1 VEAVEVEGVPMSQF
15 KILVVDD
22 EESIR
27 EFFEIMLKR
36 EGYTVFTAQNG
47 REGLQFL
54 KKATQDPSQ
63 AVDLVISD
71 IQMPEMSGMDLLS
84 SAKEFD
90 PELIFVM
97 ITAFGSTETAVE
109 AMKRGAYDYILKP
122 FKLDEIKIVLKQALE
137 KRTLRLENALLK
149 KELGTKYAF
158 DNIIGGAQPML
169 RIYEMVRRV
178 ANTKSSVLIT
188 GESGT
193 GKELIARAIH
203 FNGPLKDKPF
213 VTVNCGAIPENL
225 MESEMFGH
233 KKGSFTGAIA
243 DKKGL
248 FEVANGGTIFLDE
261 LGELPL
267 PMQVKLLRVLQ
278 EGTFKRVGGTE
289 DVKVDVRVISAT
301 NRNLD
306 AEVRAARFR
315 EDLFYRMNV
324 IQIHCPPLRERRD
337 DITMLANHFLEKF
350 ATILNVGQKHL
361 STEALEVLKSYH
373 YPGNVR
379 ELENIIERT
388 VALEPSNVILPE
400 SLPKHLLDAKAP
412 SVAPLDAQKI
422 EISTELGIDLEKL
435 VSEFERTL
443 LLKALEKT
451 GGIKKKAARLLNIS
465 FRSMRYRV
473 DKYGLGPMSLDD
485 DEDGEEIATPS
496 SVVNS

>member
-1 VEAVEVEGVPMSQF
+1 MNLC

-36 EGYTVFTAQNG
+36 EGYEVLTAGNG
-47 REGLQFL
+47 REALETL
-54 KKATQDPSQ
+54 KKGQ
-63 AVDLVISD
+63 VDLIISD
-71 IQMPEMSGMDLLS
+71 IQMPEMSGMELL
-84 SAKEFD
+84 AKVK
-90 PELIFVM
+90 ELDAEAVMIM
-97 ITAFGSTETAVE
+97 ITAFASTETAVE
-109 AMKRGAYDYILKP
+109 AMKLGAYDYVQKP
-122 FKLDEIKIVLKQALE
+122 FKIDEVKIIVRQALE
-137 KRTLRLENALLK
+137 KRSLKMENQQLK

-158 DNIIGGAQPML
+158 DNIIGGAPPML
-169 RIYEMVRRV
+169 RIYEMVKRV

-203 FNGPLKDKPF
+203 YNGPLKDKPF

-267 PMQVKLLRVLQ
+267 TMQVKLLRVIQ

-289 DVKVDVRVISAT
+289 DVTVEVRLISAT

-306 AEVRAARFR
+306 VEVKNGRFR

-324 IQIHCPPLRERRD
+324 IQIHCPPLRERKED
-337 DITMLANHFLEKF
+337 VVMLSNHFLEKF
-350 ATILNVGQKHL
+350 SKVLGMGAKKISN
-361 STEALEVLKSYH
+361 EAMEVLKRYH

-379 ELENIIERT
+379 ELENIVERT
-388 VALEPSNVILPE
+388 VALEPSPLILPE
-400 SLPKHLLDAKAP
+400 SLPRHMLEAQAPTGQLDAN
-412 SVAPLDAQKI
+412 KI
-422 EISTELGIDLEKL
+422 EIDAEKGIDLERL
-435 VSEFERTL
+435 VADFERTL
-443 LLKALEKT
+443 LTKALQQT
-451 GGIKKKAARLLNIS
+451 GGIKKKAAKLLAIS

-473 DKYGLGPMSLDD
+473 DKYGLGNLSVDD
-485 DEDGEEIATPS
+485 DEEVASEEAAPAGAGTA
-496 SVVNS
+496 